1 MIQEYLLISCIM
13 EKQKQA
19 TKVLKKHKLKN
30 SDKETKVLM
39 K

>member
-1 MIQEYLLISCIM
+1 MIQEYYLFHVLM

>member
-1 MIQEYLLISCIM
+1 MIQEYLLISCING
-13 EKQKQA
+13 ETEAGNKSF
-19 TKVLKKHKLKN
+19 KKAQIKN